1 MGRMERPY
9 FQEVY
14 SFHRFSSI
22 PVGCRPLKWSRVKS
36 IPAYNIV
43 LKAFSSPRLIC
54 CCGWHLHAFIV
65 TIACCCWYSQH
76 PRSVSA
82 NGSFTPSSA
91 TSRSALKSI
100 QTPIPGLHHRSS
112 LLPPSPPLECVSTGN
127 SFLIKLPFRMDGN
140 SSATRWRK
148 NGANKSIA
156 VLSYT
161 FYLNHILVAIQ
172 LRGELVVNKRSG
184 DKEEDVLVVS
194 NWVGK
199 IWFIARGVHLIYE
212 CAEQWRIKS
221 RRRRPWNGKERR
233 DNISLPL
240 LDRRMMA
247 QLLD

>member
-1 MGRMERPY
+1 ME
-9 FQEVY
+9 
-14 SFHRFSSI
+14 I
-22 PVGCRPLKWSRVKS
+22 PPQRDGGKM
-36 IPAYNIV
+36 AQTN
-43 LKAFSSPRLIC
+43 RLQ
-54 CCGWHLHAFIV
+54 L
-65 TIACCCWYSQH
+65 
-76 PRSVSA
+76 
-82 NGSFTPSSA
+82 
-91 TSRSALKSI
+91 
-100 QTPIPGLHHRSS
+100 S
-112 LLPPSPPLECVSTGN
+112 LIL
-127 SFLIKLPFRMDGN
+127 
-140 SSATRWRK
+140 
-148 NGANKSIA
+148 
-156 VLSYT
+156 

-221 RRRRPWNGKERR
+221 RRRRPCNGMERR